1 MRNLFCTLTDLIA
14 VSNWPCRWL
23 QYHDRDTGDLC
34 GMLPLAIGMKV
45 ALTQHMDR
53 SQDKL
58 LLKGTVGRV
67 HSWVW
72 PENDPRPF
80 TVYVKFEGAK
90 WQLDGVDEPG
100 VYPISPVAKTWFL
113 DKKRKAP
120 VLKVYRT
127 QVPLT
132 PAYAMTAHSSQG
144 KTLPAVLLDLN
155 VEKKVD
161 TTFGAVAASRVR
173 SRDDALIL
181 RPFPLW
187 LFQPGTGEG
196 PKLLLQVLRGKDID
210 WAAFREG
217 RMPFATCKTCK
228 QVRNLDGFEYEQWD
242 RIRANLGGICMGCQP
257 GKSGHRKRKLDSGTM
272 KYVCG
277 KCKVNKIEDADP
289 RAQLKTMDE
298 EGKPTCLSCCKAL
311 GNLKCS
317 QCEKVRPVEEFEE
330 VMVTLPTGM
339 GVCKPCQEEVKQ
351 NSKRQRYGW
360 FTCLGCRALLPSRAG
375 PPDLDGRIRRCLNC
389 ASRNT
394 RQKDEQTCQNK
405 GCKRKFEEKQ
415 VPGQP
420 RKRYCPA
427 CRKP

>member
-1 MRNLFCTLTDLIA
+1 
-14 VSNWPCRWL
+14 
-23 QYHDRDTGDLC
+23 
-34 GMLPLAIGMKV
+34 MLPLAIGMKV
-45 ALTQHMDR
+45 ALTQHLDR

-72 PENDPRPF
+72 PENDPRPS

-187 LFQPGTGEG
+187 LFQRGTGEG
-196 PKLLLQVLRGKDID
+196 PKLLLQTLRGEDID

-217 RMPFATCKTCK
+217 RMPFATCQTCK

-242 RIRANLGGICMGCQP
+242 KIRANLPGICMGCKQ
-257 GKSGHRKRKLDSGTM
+257 GKSGPRKRKLDSGTM

-277 KCKVNKIEDADP
+277 KCKVNKIEDAYP
-289 RAQLKTMDE
+289 RAQLKTMDME
-298 EGKPTCLSCCKAL
+298 KDIRPTCLTCCKL
-311 GNLKCS
+311 LTHLKCNR
-317 QCEKVRPVEEFEE
+317 CEKEKPVDEFYAA
-330 VMVTLPTGM
+330 MVTLPLQAA
-339 GVCKPCQEEVKQ
+339 VCKICQEEAGKPQ
-351 NSKRQRYGW
+351 RRQWSGW
-360 FTCLGCRALLPSRAG
+360 FKCRGCQEFFPLTASLS
-375 PPDLDGRIRRCLNC
+375 DDKQQQRRCMNC
-389 ASRNT
+389 SSRGT
-394 RQKDEQTCQNK
+394 RQKDEQTCRNK
-405 GCKRKFEEKQ
+405 ACKRKFEEKQ
-415 VPGQP
+415 VQGQA

-427 CRKP
+427 CRKS

>member
-1 MRNLFCTLTDLIA
+1 
-14 VSNWPCRWL
+14 
-23 QYHDRDTGDLC
+23 
-34 GMLPLAIGMKV
+34 MKV

-72 PENDPRPF
+72 PENDPRPS

-187 LFQPGTGEG
+187 LFQRGTGEG
-196 PKLLLQVLRGKDID
+196 PKLLLQTLRGEDID

-217 RMPFATCKTCK
+217 RMPFATCQTCK

-242 RIRANLGGICMGCQP
+242 KIRANLPGICMGCKH
-257 GKSGHRKRKLDSGTM
+257 GKSGPRKRKLESGTM

-277 KCKVNKIEDADP
+277 KCKVNKIEDAYP

-298 EGKPTCLSCCKAL
+298 ERKPTCLSCCKAFS
-311 GNLKCS
+311 NLKCS
-317 QCEKVRPVEEFEE
+317 QCEKVKPVEDFEA
-330 VMVTLPTGM
+330 VMVTLPNQM
-339 GVCKPCQEEVKQ
+339 IACKECQAEIKK
-351 NSKRQRYGW
+351 NTTRQRAGW
-360 FTCLGCRALLPSRAG
+360 FTCRGCGMLLPRNPAA
-375 PPDLDGRIRRCLNC
+375 PDLQKRERCLNC

-394 RQKDEQTCQNK
+394 SRRMSKPVATRLASASLRRSRSRAKRESATARHAAKLIELSQLHHQARHSFTIQFAVQVAAMSTDQKNK
-405 GCKRKFEEKQ
+405 VRAVQC
-415 VPGQP
+415 
-420 RKRYCPA
+420 
-427 CRKP
+427 